1 MFTGI
6 VEEVGEI
13 IDLNKNQDGF
23 KISIKAHTIVDG
35 LNINDS
41 ISCSGVCLTV
51 IEVDNNTFNVQLVNE
66 TIKRTSAKSWTP
78 KTKINL
84 ERSLLP
90 TTRLGGH
97 FVQGHVDTTI
107 KLINIERQKD
117 SAEFTFEKINGITD
131 FIIEKGSICLDG
143 ISLTIAK
150 NNKNNFK
157 IALIPHTLEVT
168 NWKYIEIGDM
178 VNVEIDMMA
187 KYIKNFMDLRQ

>member
-13 IDLNKNQDGF
+13 VDLNENEDGF
-23 KISIKAHTIVDG
+23 KVSVKAQTVLND

-51 IEVDNNTFNVQLVNE
+51 FEIDDNTFNVQLVNE
-66 TIKRTSAKSWTP
+66 TIKRTSAKSWSP

-90 TTRLGGH
+90 STRLGGH

-107 KLINIERQKD
+107 KFCLLYTSPSPRD
-117 SAEFTFEKINGITD
+117 LSTSRMPSSA
-131 FIIEKGSICLDG
+131 
-143 ISLTIAK
+143 
-150 NNKNNFK
+150 
-157 IALIPHTLEVT
+157 
-168 NWKYIEIGDM
+168 
-178 VNVEIDMMA
+178 
-187 KYIKNFMDLRQ
+187 